1 MADPSQRQLAVFG
14 SVNVDFSGL
23 ASHLA
28 KAGETLRGMRYRIGC
43 RDQVTERAGAAAR
56 VQVFAHWLDRAGMA
70 AVAPMLR
77 TGLSAP
83 GVWQDHLVRILT
95 RAAPTRIAAFAVAA
109 MLLAAPAVAQQ
120 ASSPGVTPS
129 LEAST
134 PKVAPPDPT
143 ADNHLFGDWGGM
155 RSYLNNLGID
165 FNLDYVTE
173 TAGNVTGGL
182 RKGVDYADQF
192 GFQLDIDWEKLAGIT
207 GFSTH
212 LNIVH
217 RDGRNLSSD
226 YIGDN
231 VIQAQEIYG
240 AGFGTALRDVWLY
253 GEEKAFNDRLDFV
266 FGRVFPGMDFAASPL
281 YCHFMTLTICG
292 HPRALTQ
299 EQGFID
305 WPLSTWGGR
314 LKARPT
320 TDTYVMFGVYASEP
334 FPAGGPTGWN
344 WSTNVVTGAYYAM
357 ELGWEPV
364 FGPSQLSGHYKIGF
378 AYDTSAFPDN
388 LADTNGQPFVLTGLP
403 PRMQHGRG
411 QFWVTFDQMLLR
423 TGPGPNEGL
432 TVLAAYAHDDGD
444 NSLYQHFVWAGL
456 LYSGFWR
463 DRPHDQIGLGI
474 TYYKIAP
481 SLTQTETL
489 EQEFDLAPTYAYG
502 VQTHATVFELNYQLP
517 VYRGVTLQP
526 EMEYFLRPGGVS
538 RVPSAFVLG
547 LKTHVVF

>member
-1 MADPSQRQLAVFG
+1 MTHRSPRPGAGTATATPGATRRICLDAPEFAAPGFKASGFGPDRLARIFMRVALIGVVALAV
-14 SVNVDFSGL
+14 
-23 ASHLA
+23 
-28 KAGETLRGMRYRIGC
+28 
-43 RDQVTERAGAAAR
+43 
-56 VQVFAHWLDRAGMA
+56 
-70 AVAPMLR
+70 AVMP
-77 TGLSAP
+77 
-83 GVWQDHLVRILT
+83 
-95 RAAPTRIAAFAVAA
+95 VAT
-109 MLLAAPAVAQQ
+109 PAVAQQ
-120 ASSPGVTPS
+120 ASEPGATPN
-129 LEAST
+129 LEEST
-134 PKVAPPDPT
+134 PKIPPPQPAP
-143 ADNHLFGDWGGM
+143 DNTHLFGDWNGL
-155 RSYLNNLGID
+155 RSYLNKLGID
-165 FNLDYVTE
+165 FNLDYTTE
-173 TAGNVTGGL
+173 SAGNVTGGL
-182 RKGVDYADQF
+182 RKGVDYADQI
-192 GFQLDIDWEKLAGIT
+192 GFQLDIDWDKLAGIT

-217 RDGRNLSSD
+217 RSGRNLSSD

-253 GEEKAFNDRLDFV
+253 GEEKGFNDRLDFV

-281 YCHFMTLTICG
+281 YCNFMTLTICG

-314 LKARPT
+314 VKARPT
-320 TDTYVMFGVYASEP
+320 QATYVMFGVYASEP

-344 WSTNVVTGAYYAM
+344 WSTNQVTGAYYAV
-357 ELGWEPV
+357 ELGWEPE
-364 FGPSQLSGHYKIGF
+364 FGPARLSGHYKIGF

-388 LADTNGQPFVLTGLP
+388 LEDSNGQPFVLSGLP
-403 PRMQHGRG
+403 PREQHGRG

-423 TGPGPNEGL
+423 NGPGPNEGL

-444 NSLYQHFVWAGL
+444 NSLYQHFIWAGL

-489 EQEFDLAPTYAYG
+489 EQEFDLAPTYVYG
-502 VQTHATVFELNYQLP
+502 VQTHAMVFELNYQFS

-538 RVPSAFVLG
+538 GVPSALVLG